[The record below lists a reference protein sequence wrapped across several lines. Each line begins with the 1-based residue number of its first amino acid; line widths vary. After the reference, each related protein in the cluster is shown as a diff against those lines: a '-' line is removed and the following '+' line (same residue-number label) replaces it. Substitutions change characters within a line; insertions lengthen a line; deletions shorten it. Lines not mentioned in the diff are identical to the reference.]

1 MWEVWCAQPLE
12 RYYGTWLNSDLEFG
26 RISNDFRIASCINR
40 SCPPAWMFTICL
52 WELHRPTKVQQ
63 PGGVYLVRSRNTCL
77 ISMKKNVYACAS
89 YLYMHCLQEW
99 SREFLQLSL
108 SKVCGQKA
116 LCPLNMSLLGQGIR
130 VIANVVQP
138 ILLSHVSLFTLW
150 LLYGSARCYI
160 SSLTSCD
167 AEVIPRER
175 CESLSISLSCSVVWC
190 FIICCLM
197 ILVYTFRCRYR
208 CGPLDLLVSAVW
220 WFLPINFNIFI
231 NCLSLVRV
239 LLVIWTMKILKWN
252 FENKT
257 LSFSTES
264 IVSFF

>member
-40 SCPPAWMFTICL
+40 FCPPAWMFTICL

-63 PGGVYLVRSRNTCL
+63 PGGVYL
-77 ISMKKNVYACAS
+77 
-89 YLYMHCLQEW
+89 EW

-138 ILLSHVSLFTLW
+138 ILLSHVSLFTL
-150 LLYGSARCYI
+150 
-160 SSLTSCD
+160 
-167 AEVIPRER
+167 
-175 CESLSISLSCSVVWC
+175 
-190 FIICCLM
+190 
-197 ILVYTFRCRYR
+197 
-208 CGPLDLLVSAVW
+208 
-220 WFLPINFNIFI
+220 
-231 NCLSLVRV
+231 
-239 LLVIWTMKILKWN
+239 
-252 FENKT
+252 
-257 LSFSTES
+257 
-264 IVSFF
+264 